1 VVERQFDGLVAVV
14 TGGGSGIGLA
24 TARLLAAEGASVAVL
39 DLDPGA
45 AAGPVDGAEPLLL
58 LVADVTDEAAVEA
71 AVDTVVQR
79 WGGLDVL
86 VNNAGIGARGTV
98 EDNSYDEWWQVL
110 DTNVLGI
117 VRTTRAAL
125 PYLRRSAHA
134 AIVNTCSIAATAG
147 LPDRALYSA
156 TKGAVL
162 SLTLAMAA
170 DHIRE
175 GIRVNCVTPATV
187 DTPWIQG
194 LLAAAPDANAELTA
208 LRARQPLGRLVTAA
222 EVAAAIAHLASPQA
236 ASTTGAVL
244 PVDGGMQALRLRTPT
259 AERPGRRAVTPGR
272 SRGSTAPGGTE
283 AAPAPPLDLTIG
295 GKVPSVPLG
304 RTGLSVSA
312 LALGTAP
319 LGNLYTAVTEEE
331 AEATVRAA
339 LAAGLIYVDTAPHY
353 GLGLAEQRL
362 GRVLAGLPRE
372 SFVLSTKVGR
382 LARRLHPGETAD
394 PHGFV
399 DAPVGKRVWDFSR
412 IGVARSLEESLD
424 RLGLDHVDVVYLHD
438 PDDHEREAFEQAF
451 PALADL
457 RDQGVIRAI
466 GAGMNQAEMLTRFVR
481 RFDLDVVLVAGRYS
495 LLDQGALAELLP
507 ACQERRVAVVVGGAF
522 NSGLLA
528 DPRPGA
534 PFDYVPAPPELVARA
549 TRLQEACARHGVPL
563 RAAALAFPYGHPA
576 VTSVLVGVRSV
587 AELHED
593 VALYERWVP
602 ADLWAELVATGLMP
616 AHVPFPSGPP

>member
-1 VVERQFDGLVAVV
+1 VVARQFDGLVAAV

-24 TARLLAAEGASVAVL
+24 TARLLAAEGAKVAVL
-39 DLDPGA
+39 DLDPDA
-45 AAGPVDGAEPLLL
+45 AAEPVDGATEPTLL
-58 LVADVTDEAAVEA
+58 LVADVTDEASVEA
-71 AVDTVVQR
+71 AIAAVVER

-98 EDNSYDEWWQVL
+98 EDNPYDEWWQVI
-110 DTNVLGI
+110 DTNVLGM

-125 PYLRRSAHA
+125 PHLRRSAHA

-170 DHIRE
+170 DHVRE

-187 DTPWIQG
+187 DTPWVQG
-194 LLAAAPDANAELTA
+194 LLAAAPDADAELSA
-208 LRARQPLGRLVTAA
+208 LRARQPLGRLVTAG
-222 EVAAAIAHLASPQA
+222 EVAAAIAHLASPLA

-244 PVDGGMQALRLRTPT
+244 AVDGGMQALRLRAPERAAPRAVPPRWARGSREPT
-259 AERPGRRAVTPGR
+259 GAPAAPRRAW
-272 SRGSTAPGGTE
+272 
-283 AAPAPPLDLTIG
+283 DLAIG
-295 GKVPSVPLG
+295 AVPSVPLG

-319 LGNLYTAVTEEE
+319 LGNLYAAVTEEE
-331 AEATVRAA
+331 AEATIRDA
-339 LAAGLIYVDTAPHY
+339 LTAGLTYLDTAPHY

-362 GRVLAGLPRE
+362 GRVLAGLPRT

-382 LARRLHPGETAD
+382 LARRLQEGETAD

-399 DAPVGKRVWDFSR
+399 DAPAGKRVWDFSR

-438 PDDHEREAFEQAF
+438 PDDHEREALEQAF

-457 RDQGVIRAI
+457 RDQGVVRAI

-495 LLDQGALAELLP
+495 LLDQRAFIELLP
-507 ACQERRVAVVVGGAF
+507 ACEERGVAVVVGGVF

-534 PFDYVPAPPELVARA
+534 PFDYVPARPELVARA
-549 TRLQEACARHGVPL
+549 TRMQEVCARHGVPL

-576 VTSVLVGVRSV
+576 VTSVLVGVRSP
-587 AELHED
+587 AELRED
-593 VALYERWVP
+593 VALYAQGVP
-602 ADLWAELVATGLMP
+602 AELWEELVASGLLP
-616 AHVPFPSGPP
+616 AHVPVPKGPR